1 MELVQGMRNKAE
13 LSALETALATWRATI
28 LPLNEEISNQASQ
41 LVKQYFHSHSLSLA
55 DALIAATAL
64 HYQLPLL
71 TANDKHYRMIADL
84 NLEKFRP

>member
-1 MELVQGMRNKAE
+1 LLLLKY
-13 LSALETALATWRATI
+13 LKI
-28 LPLNEEISNQASQ
+28 YASV
-41 LVKQYFHSHSLSLA
+41 LSHSLSLA

-84 NLEKFRP
+84 NLDIFRPE